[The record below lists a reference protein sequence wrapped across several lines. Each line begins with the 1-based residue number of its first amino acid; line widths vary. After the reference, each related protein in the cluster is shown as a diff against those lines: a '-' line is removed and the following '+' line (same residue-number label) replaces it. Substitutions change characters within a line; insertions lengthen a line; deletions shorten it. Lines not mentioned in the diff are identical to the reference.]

1 MTLGRLFLAWLP
13 AAVLFALT
21 PPIGYPW
28 GGAAG
33 EVAPQGFF
41 VWKFNRW
48 EIGWRL
54 TEAGVVTLF
63 ASLWFDSLGA
73 GGSWL
78 LFFLVGLLVAFPRRL
93 VMWRHVEPPRR
104 RHLLAHAG
112 LDVARYVA
120 AGALLAWRLA

>member
-1 MTLGRLFLAWLP
+1 VTLGRLFLAWLP
-13 AAVLFALT
+13 VAALFAVT

-28 GGAAG
+28 GGGG
-33 EVAPQGFF
+33 EVVEQRVF

-48 EIGWRL
+48 EVGWRIG
-54 TEAGVVTLF
+54 EAAVVTLF

-73 GGSWL
+73 GGWWL

-93 VMWRHVEPPRR
+93 VMWQHVEPPRR